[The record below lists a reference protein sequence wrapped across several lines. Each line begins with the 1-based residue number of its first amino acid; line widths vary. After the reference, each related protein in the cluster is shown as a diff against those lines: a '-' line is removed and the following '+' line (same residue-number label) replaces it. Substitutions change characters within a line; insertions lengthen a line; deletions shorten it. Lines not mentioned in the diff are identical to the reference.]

1 MASPPVGS
9 IELRVDPSGLE
20 ARLAFVPDPKGEE
33 WSVGKAMRL
42 ALDARIGGVAQRRV
56 EEILS
61 KFARA
66 PGPVSEVLV
75 RGAAPEPPSL
85 EEPEWVELAVPPE
98 AEPFRDVVLR
108 EAPAPAVFRTRV
120 EKFSVEKVIRKPG
133 ALPFLPAKEE
143 RVVQTEKRE
152 IREPVVLDTRILRTG
167 FARRGQRLAIL
178 SASAPGKPGK
188 SVYGKPLLPEGPEDP
203 GFHCGEGVL
212 RNKNELTAGVD
223 GFVRI
228 GARWVDI
235 QPFGIHAW
243 EVTRSADG
251 ASFLLNF
258 TPGNVRISL
267 PNPEDVLA
275 ASVSLGAAESDLVSS
290 DEIKRALQASVAEAE
305 PLLSYS
311 ISKSRDASVEVVIS
325 PDKMRASVTVR
336 KARGRGRPLEL
347 PALGTAIARAKLSGM
362 DTARVKKDL
371 LDFFKG
377 KESELSD
384 YVLAEGRPPGRG
396 KDREIAWSVAFLP
409 EDQAEPLR
417 SSVAGHPSLGTELP
431 SLSEFPL
438 DIVSGISFV
447 QAGQEIAKLT
457 SPSPGAPGLS
467 VTGEAL
473 HGIPGAE
480 PKIRT
485 FENVARLRD
494 VLRSEVEG
502 LAFQGKRDG
511 EFFLRV
517 LPFKEFQARVSLA
530 PDCSE
535 AYLTLRPPE
544 GLAPQPTTE
553 AVLIAAAEEEVTFGL
568 DREAVAGAV
577 RAALA
582 GQASEG
588 VVIARRKEPV
598 TAGGV
603 QVEWKVRKAS
613 GAAVTI
619 RPDGRADYK
628 NQDRSTLVNEGQ
640 PLAELVRFGGEGE
653 NGIDVRGQA
662 IKPPVDPRSTPPPL
676 WDASV
681 REERTPEGHVLLLAA
696 RTGELYFEGNRL
708 SIVQGKQVA
717 GDVGPASGNVRFPG
731 PVQVS
736 GSVLGGYSVLAE
748 GDVTISGSV
757 EAALISSNGSIRIGE
772 GIKGRRKATLRA
784 RKTLE
789 AAFAEQALL
798 LAVEGVSLRG
808 ACLLSNVK
816 TNGRL
821 VLGGDKGVLIGGLVR
836 ARKGAEVQNLGSEN
850 GIKTE
855 ISFGQDYLLADQ
867 VDTEERE
874 IERLKSLILQ
884 TDKRMKDLERSGFSL
899 DEVRQDKTKLVKL
912 IEKRSLRIF
921 DLRERFEEHHDS
933 TVLVRGVVHP
943 GVILESHSRYL
954 EVRSRKERV
963 AFTFDVRLGRIVEN
977 PLK

>member
-9 IELRVDPSGLE
+9 IELRVDPAGLE
-20 ARLAFVPDPKGEE
+20 ARLAFSPDPKGEE

-42 ALDARIGGVAQRRV
+42 ALDARIAGVAQKRV

-61 KFARA
+61 KFSRS
-66 PGPVSEVLV
+66 PGPVSEILV
-75 RGAAPEPPSL
+75 RGTAPEPPFL
-85 EEPEWVELAVPPE
+85 EDPEWVDLAVPPE
-98 AEPFRDVVLR
+98 AEPFRDAVLR
-108 EAPAPAVFRTRV
+108 ESPAPAVFRIRV
-120 EKFSVEKVIRKPG
+120 EKISVEKVIRRPG

-143 RVVQTEKRE
+143 KVVETEKRE
-152 IREPVVLDTRILRTG
+152 IREPVALDTRILRTG

-203 GFHCGEGVL
+203 SFHCGEGVR
-212 RNKNELTAGVD
+212 RNRNELAAEAD

-228 GARWVDI
+228 GSRWVDI
-235 QPFGIHAW
+235 RPFGIHAW

-251 ASFLLNF
+251 ASILLNF
-258 TPGNVRISL
+258 TPGDLRLDL
-267 PNPEDVLA
+267 PMPEDILA
-275 ASVSLGAAESDLVSS
+275 AAEGLGADRASLVSAP
-290 DEIKRALQASVAEAE
+290 DIAGALRSAAAEAE

-311 ISKSRDASVEVVIS
+311 ISESRDASVEVAVS
-325 PDKMRASVTVR
+325 PDRMRASVTVR
-336 KARGRGRPLEL
+336 KGRGRGRPLEL

-362 DTARVKKDL
+362 DTAKVKKDL
-371 LDFFKG
+371 LEFFRG
-377 KESELSD
+377 PGSELVD

-396 KDREIAWSVAFLP
+396 KDRELAWSVAFLP
-409 EDQAEPLR
+409 EDQAGPLR
-417 SSVAGHPSLGTELP
+417 SSVAGHPSLGPEVP

-438 DIVSGISFV
+438 ESVSGVSFV
-447 QAGQEIAKLT
+447 QAGQEIAKFT
-457 SPSPGAPGLS
+457 PPSPGAPGMS

-473 HGIPGAE
+473 PGVPGSE
-480 PKIRT
+480 PRVRI

-494 VLRSEVEG
+494 VFRSEVEG
-502 LAFQGKRDG
+502 LVFRGERDG
-511 EFFLRV
+511 ESLLRV
-517 LPFKEFQARVSLA
+517 LPFKEFQARVTLA

-535 AYLTLRPPE
+535 AYLALRPAE
-544 GLAPQPTTE
+544 GLAPQPTAE
-553 AVLIAAAEEEVTFGL
+553 AVMAAAAEEEVTFGL

-577 RAALA
+577 LAARA
-582 GQASEG
+582 GQSSEG

-598 TAGGV
+598 AAGGV
-603 QVEWKVRKAS
+603 RVEWKVRKAT

-619 RPDGRADYK
+619 REDGRADFK

-653 NGIDVRGQA
+653 DGTDVRGRA
-662 IKPPVDPRSTPPPL
+662 IQPPVDPRSAPPPQ
-676 WDASV
+676 WDASI
-681 REERTPEGHVLLLAA
+681 REEKTPEGNVLLTAA

-757 EAALISSNGSIRIGE
+757 EAALVASDGSIRIGE

-798 LAVEGVSLRG
+798 LAVEGVTLRG

-821 VLGGDKGVLIGGLVR
+821 VLGGDKGILIGGLVR
-836 ARKGAEVQNLGSEN
+836 ARKGVEVQNLGSEN

-867 VDTEERE
+867 VEAEERE
-874 IERLKSLILQ
+874 IERLKALILQ
-884 TDKRMKDLERSGFSL
+884 TDKRMKDLERGGFSL